1 MQNTEH
7 QGASEEPV
15 TSSPIPLSPEPS
27 NFDTGFEDSLV
38 QNAVDHLYHS
48 VVYPDGL
55 SELHPRPAPA
65 PIFDWGVIK
74 NRLEVQPA
82 PTEDQLHGAQ
92 VLENLERYLKRDAAL
107 SDLEEERRS
116 SSSES
121 EESDGDM
128 HLRPSHAS
136 ASLSL
141 LPEAARLVLM
151 DIAGQRGSE
160 RPRNVKRVRNCSLE
174 YAYTIKVALWRHFT
188 IHNAVGLSA
197 ESEGAGPAFDH
208 SQTEPAAKQPK
219 LGEDPVVIKDHLG
232 KEVTRPPKP
241 ASGFFWRTFQ
251 WWFNCLCAEHGPPFN
266 TES

>member
-1 MQNTEH
+1 VLLTPFPVVNHNPTLRFLVAWTEIIDENDNATYTCNFCQDGKPHPPRIDHILRHEQSKKHDSVVKAMQNTAH

-38 QNAVDHLYHS
+38 QNAVDHLYRS

-55 SELHPRPAPA
+55 SELHPRPAPAPA

-107 SDLEEERRS
+107 SDSEEERRS

-121 EESDGDM
+121 EESDGGVFSLARFLG
-128 HLRPSHAS
+128 LRA
-136 ASLSL
+136 
-141 LPEAARLVLM
+141 
-151 DIAGQRGSE
+151 
-160 RPRNVKRVRNCSLE
+160 
-174 YAYTIKVALWRHFT
+174 
-188 IHNAVGLSA
+188 
-197 ESEGAGPAFDH
+197 DH
-208 SQTEPAAKQPK
+208 RMS
-219 LGEDPVVIKDHLG
+219 
-232 KEVTRPPKP
+232 R
-241 ASGFFWRTFQ
+241 
-251 WWFNCLCAEHGPPFN
+251 
-266 TES
+266 